1 MPHSVAR
8 HLRLEPPRGWQGL
21 KLSELWEYRELLF
34 FFVWRDIKVRYKQTV
49 LGAAWAVLQPLAATF
64 VFTIFFG
71 RLAGLAARTNG
82 PYSLHVFAALIPWTF
97 FANAV
102 TQSANSLVGSS
113 HLISK
118 VYFPRLLVPLAPVVA
133 GLVDFAVAFVALL
146 ILMPMFGAAPGW
158 RLIAVP
164 ALLGGTIVASTGAG
178 ILFSA
183 ITVTYRDFR
192 FVMSFLMQL
201 WLFASPVAYALNTT
215 IPAGW
220 QMLYAVNPMVGML
233 AGFNAALLGEA
244 FPLRLI
250 GVSLASAAV
259 LLAIGVSYFVRVE
272 RRFAD
277 VI

>member
-34 FFVWRDIKVRYKQTV
+34 FFVWRDIKVRYKQTA
-49 LGAAWAVLQPLAATF
+49 LGAAWAVIQPF
-64 VFTIFFG
+64 FSMVVFTIFFG

-118 VYFPRLLVPLAPVVA
+118 IYFPRLLVPLAPVVA
-133 GLVDFAVAFVALL
+133 GLVDFGVAFVALL
-146 ILMPMFGAAPGW
+146 VLMPMFGVTPGW
-158 RLIAVP
+158 RLIAIP
-164 ALLGGTIVASTGAG
+164 ALLGGTIVASTGVG

-183 ITVTYRDFR
+183 VTVTYRDFR

-201 WLFASPVAYALNTT
+201 WLFASPVPYSLTTT
-215 IPAGW
+215 IPASW
-220 QMLYAVNPMVGML
+220 QMLYALNPMVGMI
-233 AGFNAALLGEA
+233 AGFHAAVLGDA
-244 FPLRLI
+244 LPLRLI
-250 GVSLASAAV
+250 AVSFASAVV
-259 LLAIGVSYFVRVE
+259 LLVVGVNYFVRVE

>member
-21 KLSELWEYRELLF
+21 KLPELWAYRELLF

-71 RLAGLAARTNG
+71 RLAGLSARTNG

-118 VYFPRLLVPLAPVVA
+118 IYFPRLLVPLAPVVA
-133 GLVDFAVAFVALL
+133 ALVDFGVAFVALL
-146 ILMPMFGAAPGW
+146 ALMPFFGVTPGW
-158 RLIAVP
+158 RLIAIP
-164 ALLGGTIVASTGAG
+164 ALLGGTIVASTGVG

-201 WLFASPVAYALNTT
+201 WLFASPVPYSLATT
-215 IPAGW
+215 IPASW
-220 QMLYAVNPMVGML
+220 QMLYAVNPMVGMI
-233 AGFNAALLGEA
+233 AGFHAAVLSEA
-244 FPLRLI
+244 LPLRLI
-250 GVSLASAAV
+250 AVSFTSAVV
-259 LLAIGVSYFVRVE
+259 LLVIGVNYFLRVE